1 MGDQPDPLFFKLFD
15 NERTSLLLDCLEKG
29 YATAQHGYKEAQSR
43 GANQYTFGYDLYH
56 YVVHEIKEGIQADP
70 LGFQVVPE
78 KNALLFRLKLG
89 EFTLGCH
96 RVGRTEADDINTHF
110 PNNGGAILH
119 MVPNPYL
126 PGLLPE
132 VNQLRNVV
140 LAHMGNPDDGLCA
153 AYLCFPIQA
162 EGGHISQWAYSLEL
176 HRLRRPETLATLANT
191 TPSAHEIPPAAFR
204 RKR

>member
-78 KNALLFRLKLG
+78 K
-89 EFTLGCH
+89 
-96 RVGRTEADDINTHF
+96 
-110 PNNGGAILH
+110 
-119 MVPNPYL
+119 
-126 PGLLPE
+126 
-132 VNQLRNVV
+132 
-140 LAHMGNPDDGLCA
+140 
-153 AYLCFPIQA
+153 
-162 EGGHISQWAYSLEL
+162 
-176 HRLRRPETLATLANT
+176 
-191 TPSAHEIPPAAFR
+191 TPFFSG
-204 RKR
+204 